1 MSVKAP
7 PANDLRPAQ
16 PPDAEKWL
24 DGLPHAVLGVEANGR
39 IRYVNA
45 AAVVLLGGAGGLLG
59 RALGDV
65 FGPDSVVAA
74 VVAAAAERR
83 GPVSAHDVVIE
94 IAGLGA
100 ADLSAAPLEDGRF
113 IALSVFVANST
124 HAARDMRPAP
134 PIARTLAHE
143 VRNPL
148 AGIRA
153 AAQLIGK
160 GAGAD
165 ADLAQLAQLIV
176 EEADRI
182 RRLTDRLDGLDG
194 LAPPRLNAVN
204 VHQALDRVRGLI
216 APMFP
221 NVSLSEHFDPSLPE
235 LSADLDQLIQ
245 AFLNIAKNGAEA
257 ALSGPNREA
266 AHLRI
271 STAYRA
277 GLRVRSGA
285 GASARGALEVA
296 FEDNGA
302 GLPPDLQ
309 ARVFEPFF
317 TTKKGGVGLGLA
329 VAMEIVRRH
338 EGWIEADGRPGRTQF
353 RVLLPFDRPNA
364 RNQKAAS

>member
-1 MSVKAP
+1 MTISAP
-7 PANDLRPAQ
+7 PKSPRRATL
-16 PPDAEKWL
+16 PDAEKWL
-24 DGLPHAVLGVEANGR
+24 DGLPHAVLGVEASGR

-45 AAVVLLGGAGGLLG
+45 AAVVLFGAGHGLLG
-59 RALGDV
+59 RALDDV
-65 FGPDSVVAA
+65 FGADSVVAA
-74 VVAAAAERR
+74 VVHAAMERG
-83 GPVSAHDVVIE
+83 GPVTAHDVVIE
-94 IAGLGA
+94 TAGVGA

-113 IALSVFVANST
+113 IALSVIAASANRG
-124 HAARDMRPAP
+124 ARDMRPAP

-160 GAGAD
+160 SAGAD
-165 ADLAQLAQLIV
+165 GDLRQLADLIV
-176 EEADRI
+176 AEADRI

-194 LAPPRLNAVN
+194 LAPPRLAQVN

-235 LSADLDQLIQ
+235 VSADFDQLIQ

-257 ALSGPNREA
+257 ALTGPQKDA

-271 STAYRA
+271 STAFRA

-285 GASARGALEVA
+285 AASARGALEVA
-296 FEDNGA
+296 FEDNGP

-317 TTKKGGVGLGLA
+317 TKKKGGVGLGLA

-338 EGWIEADGRPGRTQF
+338 EGWIEADSRGGRTQF
-353 RVLLPFDRPNA
+353 RVLLPFERSTA
-364 RNQKAAS
+364 RLSKEPS